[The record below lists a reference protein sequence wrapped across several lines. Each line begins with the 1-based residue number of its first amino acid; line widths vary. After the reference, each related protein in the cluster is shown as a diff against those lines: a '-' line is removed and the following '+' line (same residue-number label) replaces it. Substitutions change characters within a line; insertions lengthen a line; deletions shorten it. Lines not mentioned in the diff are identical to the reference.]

1 MPSPWPP
8 FAARRRTGIP
18 RGLRFL
24 GVGLLSL
31 VQVGGTFGAAHAQ
44 PGSRTV
50 DALGALLLLVAPVS
64 LLVRRPPWLRP
75 ILAGAATA
83 AFLALG
89 YPFGPVFFG
98 YALALILAVVSGR
111 RPLAW
116 AVAAGVLVVTAAT
129 RFVGSSGVSWQGLGG
144 MVAWTVVVLAAGE
157 LVRGR
162 RDRAVSYRQAM
173 QERRRRQAGEER
185 LRIAQELHDV
195 VAHHMSLINVQAGV
209 ALHLADRKPE
219 TIEPALRAIKDASK
233 EALTELRSLID
244 LLRDEDS
251 PAPRAPAPTLA
262 ALDDIVD
269 RSGRAG
275 LEVTKVVEGQ
285 DRPLPA
291 AVELAAYRIVQEAT
305 TNVIRHAQASRAR
318 VVLDYGTDALT
329 VSVDDDG
336 RSAPDPANLEPGNG
350 LRGMQERAHALG
362 GTLSVTASALGGLRI
377 QATIPIRET
386 R

>member
-1 MPSPWPP
+1 MPSPWPSSAP
-8 FAARRRTGIP
+8 RRRTGIP
-18 RGLRFL
+18 RGIRVL
-24 GVGLLSL
+24 GVLVLAL
-31 VQVGGTFGAAHAQ
+31 VQVGGSFGAAHAQ
-44 PGSRTV
+44 PSSRAL
-50 DALGALLLLVAPVS
+50 DALGVVLLLIAPVS

-83 AFLALG
+83 TFLSLG

-111 RPLAW
+111 RLLAW
-116 AVAAGVLVVTAAT
+116 AVAAAVLVATVET

-162 RDRAVSYRQAM
+162 RDRAISYRQAM

-195 VAHHMSLINVQAGV
+195 VAHHLSLINVQAGV

-219 TIEPALRAIKDASK
+219 HIEPALRAIKDASK

-262 ALDDIVD
+262 ALDDLVD

-275 LEVTKVVEGQ
+275 IEVTKVVEGQ
-285 DRPLPA
+285 VRPLPA

-305 TNVIRHAQASRAR
+305 TNVIRHARASRASI
-318 VVLDYGTDALT
+318 VLGYGADALS
-329 VSVDDDG
+329 VSIDDDG
-336 RSAPDPANLEPGNG
+336 RSAPDPANLESGNG
-350 LRGMQERAHALG
+350 LRGMHERAHALG
-362 GTLSVTASALGGLRI
+362 GALMVTASPLGGLRVE
-377 QATIPIRET
+377 ATIPTRET

>member
-1 MPSPWPP
+1 MPSSS
-8 FAARRRTGIP
+8 ARRRTGIP
-18 RGLRFL
+18 LGLRAF
-24 GVGLLSL
+24 GVAVLSL
-31 VQVGGTFGAAHAQ
+31 VQVGGTVGAAHAQ
-44 PGSRTV
+44 PGSR
-50 DALGALLLLVAPVS
+50 ALDSLGVLLLLVAPVS

-75 ILAGAATA
+75 VLAGAATA
-83 AFLALG
+83 TFLTLG

-98 YALALILAVVSGR
+98 YAVALILAVVGGR
-111 RPLAW
+111 RVLAW
-116 AVAAGVLVVTAAT
+116 AVAAAVLVDTVAT

-162 RDRAVSYRQAM
+162 RDRAISYRQAM

-195 VAHHMSLINVQAGV
+195 VAHHLSLINVQAGV
-209 ALHLADRKPE
+209 ALHLADRKPD

-251 PAPRAPAPTLA
+251 PAPRAPTPTLA
-262 ALDDIVD
+262 ALDELVD

-275 LEVTKVVEGQ
+275 LEVTKLVEGQ
-285 DRPLPA
+285 VRPLPA

-305 TNVIRHAQASRAR
+305 TNVIRHAQASRASI
-318 VVLDYGTDALT
+318 VLGYGADVLRL
-329 VSVDDDG
+329 SVDDDG
-336 RSAPDPANLEPGNG
+336 RSAPDPANLESGNG
-350 LRGMQERAHALG
+350 LRGMHERAHALG
-362 GTLSVTASALGGLRI
+362 GALTVGASSLGGLRVE
-377 QATIPIRET
+377 ATIPTRET
-386 R
+386 